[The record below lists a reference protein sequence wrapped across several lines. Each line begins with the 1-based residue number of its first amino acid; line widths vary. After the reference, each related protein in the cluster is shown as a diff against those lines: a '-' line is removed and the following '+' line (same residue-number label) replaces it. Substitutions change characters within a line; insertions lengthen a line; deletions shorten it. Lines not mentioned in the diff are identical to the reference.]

1 MSNGKLKI
9 LLLYPANI
17 EIEDFIQKFTK
28 KRFSSNYKSTVGVD
42 ILNKEV
48 EYEPGKK
55 IQLSIWDIVGQQ
67 RFKFIRDTFYA
78 GTAGFIFI
86 FDLKKPETFE
96 FIKERILD
104 INQSTKNKINFII
117 IGINEDC
124 IDKFDQKI
132 DRTNVREFT
141 EKHRGIYLE
150 TSKEQVNNVE
160 GAFKEFTR
168 RIMYSRK

>member
-9 LLLYPANI
+9 LLLYHANI

-67 RFKFIRDTFYA
+67 RFKFIRDTFCA

-124 IDKFDQKI
+124 IHKFDQNI
-132 DRTNVREFT
+132 HRTNIKEFS
-141 EKHRGIYLE
+141 EKHDCIFFE
-150 TSKEQVNNVE
+150 ASVDNVDNIE
-160 GAFKEFTR
+160 EILIEFTR